1 VKVLNLLASTLFSDR
16 TVLLKWKF
24 VGPALYNLK
33 YLLILAKTQNYMD
46 FRYVVTQGFI
56 SLLFLCN
63 LPNSTDFIEFSRT
76 PAFWIEL
83 PLLKI

>member
-1 VKVLNLLASTLFSDR
+1 MKVLNLLHVASTLFSDR

-56 SLLFLCN
+56 SLLFLQPSEIRQI
-63 LPNSTDFIEFSRT
+63 L
-76 PAFWIEL
+76 
-83 PLLKI
+83 